1 MRAVARVVWTAG
13 VLFLLLHPPPGQAAD
28 TTAPVPAA
36 ADLGA
41 AVDAIFAR
49 YTADTP
55 GCAVGVSK
63 DGKEVLSRAYG
74 SADLEHGIANTP
86 DTIFEA
92 GSVSKQFTAA
102 AILLLAQAGKLK
114 LTNTDMNV
122 GTVHVPPYGTQCNG
136 STATNDPVNRS
147 CTSSSSC

>member
-1 MRAVARVVWTAG
+1 MGAVAGVVWTAG
-13 VLFLLLHPPPGQAAD
+13 VLFLLLRPPPGQAAD

-74 SADLEHGIANTP
+74 SADLQHGIANP
-86 DTIFEA
+86 PHTIFEA
-92 GSVSKQFTAA
+92 GSLPQH
-102 AILLLAQAGKLK
+102 LPPPP
-114 LTNTDMNV
+114 
-122 GTVHVPPYGTQCNG
+122 VPLPPPPRPPHLHQ
-136 STATNDPVNRS
+136 PPPPHPP
-147 CTSSSSC
+147 